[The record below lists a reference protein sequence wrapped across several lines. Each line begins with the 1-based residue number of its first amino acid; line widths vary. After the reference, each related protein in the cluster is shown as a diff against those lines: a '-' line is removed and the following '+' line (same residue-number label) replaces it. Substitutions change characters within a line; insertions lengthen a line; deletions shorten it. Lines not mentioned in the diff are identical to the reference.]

1 MILRYQTP
9 ALVINPFS
17 LGSHGL
23 TSPQCLPYSSHDV
36 SLESLVLD
44 HLIIAQLMFPFIFNT
59 CLLDIVMIL
68 WGEILFLSLVG
79 VKGLRNN
86 KFKVATLLNSIYSL
100 LLLYS
105 LSNNGKNSLE
115 LRSVHLK
122 NNSLSHNFQWR
133 ELGKGG
139 ACDVTLN

>member
-1 MILRYQTP
+1 
-9 ALVINPFS
+9 
-17 LGSHGL
+17 
-23 TSPQCLPYSSHDV
+23 
-36 SLESLVLD
+36 
-44 HLIIAQLMFPFIFNT
+44 MFTFIFNT
-59 CLLDIVMIL
+59 CLLDINCNDIVRRNS
-68 WGEILFLSLVG
+68 FFVTNVG

-100 LLLYS
+100 LPLYS

-115 LRSVHLK
+115 LRSARLEH
-122 NNSLSHNFQWR
+122 NSLSHNFQWR